1 LIILAILIIATSV
14 LFAFIWIPRK
24 LLRRM
29 KGVGHLSVRMLPLL
43 AGLAFVLFMFV
54 LVTASAAPYELAR
67 PDLKTITIYA
77 ASIAFAI
84 LSVLATA
91 LAIRSFRFQMHRA
104 VRIHSMLVSFAC
116 LGLTWY
122 MAYWGLIGLR
132 TWAPW

>member
-29 KGVGHLSVRMLPLL
+29 KGVGHLSVRALPLL
-43 AGLAFVLFMFV
+43 AVLAFVLSMV
-54 LVTASAAPYELAR
+54 AGAIATPYELAT

-91 LAIRSFRFQMHRA
+91 LAIRSFRFQMNRA
-104 VRIHSMLVSFAC
+104 VRIHSMLVSIAC
-116 LGLTWY
+116 LSLTWY
-122 MAYWGLIGLR
+122 LAYWGLIGLR